1 MAPDLVTKFEEL
13 AQNNTKNGLETGGI
27 LAGKLVRNHFTITHL
42 IIPHQTAA
50 DDRWDVQDVRQLGN
64 VFSVQ
69 PDLIMLGLIH
79 THPKWDSFLSIVDI
93 HALWDYAQHNP
104 SLISIVLA
112 PKKNTSPAFCLTTL
126 GLREIGKCK
135 ENGFHQHSIDDK
147 NYYKEAEHVYERHGL
162 STTVIDQ
169 RFANK

>member
-13 AQNNTKNGLETGGI
+13 AQNNTYNGLETGGI

-69 PDLIMLGLIH
+69 PDN
-79 THPKWDSFLSIVDI
+79 S
-93 HALWDYAQHNP
+93 N
-104 SLISIVLA
+104 
-112 PKKNTSPAFCLTTL
+112 
-126 GLREIGKCK
+126 
-135 ENGFHQHSIDDK
+135 
-147 NYYKEAEHVYERHGL
+147 
-162 STTVIDQ
+162 
-169 RFANK
+169 